1 MINAGQLINPAL
13 WPLALD
19 GVENFILINTVLS
32 VIAFII
38 ILAIRRSKLLA
49 DWQPQTQARI
59 YTAGLILPP
68 LISSWLV
75 AGSLLPIIWLGL
87 ARWRAEHHA
96 LHDLHLLNPFTA
108 SFDPALG
115 YAALLF
121 VLGTAI
127 IAIYTSVSAYF
138 RINTIVRQLEIGA
151 DPVDSELI
159 EQVQQSCQQHGIN
172 VGLVVSRHPFSF
184 IWGYLNSKLIVSTG
198 LLKVLDREEL
208 AGLLAHEVAH
218 HHRRDNLFKWLL
230 TICRYTSPA
239 FPLSNLLYRWRNVQV
254 EIICDEIAAQ
264 HTQTPVAVASALV
277 RLKRLTSKLQPRSL
291 QPMESGFFGE
301 ESDSFEHRVTRLLNL
316 SDGSVVQV
324 EQLTRSWLRG
334 AVIVISFF
342 IFSLIALFAISP
354 LAVHRALEAIL
365 HS

>member
-1 MINAGQLINPAL
+1 MINAEQLVNPVL

-19 GVENFILINTVLS
+19 GVENFILINTALS

-49 DWQPQTQARI
+49 DWQPQTQARL

-68 LISSWLV
+68 LISIWLV

-87 ARWRAEHHA
+87 ARWRTEHHA
-96 LHDLHLLNPFTA
+96 RHELHLLNPFTA
-108 SFDPALG
+108 SFDPILG

-127 IAIYTSVSAYF
+127 IAIYTSISAYF
-138 RINTIVRQLEIGA
+138 RINTIVCQLEIGA
-151 DPVDSELI
+151 DPIDSERI
-159 EQVQQSCQQHGIN
+159 EQVQQSCQKHSID
-172 VGLVVSRHPFSF
+172 VGLVVSRYPFSF

-198 LLKVLDREEL
+198 LLNALNQEEL

-239 FPLSNLLYRWRNVQV
+239 FPLSNLLYRWRNAQV

-264 HTQTPVAVASALV
+264 HTQTPIAIANALV
-277 RLKRLTSKLQPRSL
+277 RLKRLTSKLQPRNL
-291 QPMESGFFGE
+291 QPIESGFFGE
-301 ESDSFEHRVTRLLNL
+301 ESDSFEHRVTRLINI
-316 SDGSVVQV
+316 SDGPTVQV
-324 EQLTRSWLRG
+324 EQLTRSWLRS
-334 AVIVISFF
+334 AAIVMMLFTL
-342 IFSLIALFAISP
+342 SLIALFATSP